1 MQHTYFYRLYHHSKS
16 LFILIA
22 GFSFFTVFFNLL
34 GDEVTPFF
42 VWGMFSE
49 VKTPQASYEVYEIKL
64 DGQHYD
70 YTNLLTDP
78 NRFYITGPL
87 NLYRSMQAK
96 GEAPTRAF
104 FKEKLPEHYPWVA
117 PFLEPITNTEEDLV
131 AFPAWLKRYLEQS
144 TQQRYQRL
152 EVNILTVHY
161 VDEGRV
167 EILDSKPFIRYE
179 T

>member
-1 MQHTYFYRLYHHSKS
+1 MRNTYFYRLYQHSKC
-16 LFILIA
+16 LFILIF
-22 GFSFFTVFFNLL
+22 GFTALTIFFNLM

-49 VKTPQASYEVYEIKL
+49 VKTPQESYEVYEIKL
-64 DGQHYD
+64 DGAHYD

-87 NLYRSMQAK
+87 NMYRSMQTK
-96 GEAPTRAF
+96 GEAATRVF
-104 FKEKLPEHYPWVA
+104 FKEKLGENYSLVA
-117 PFLEPITNTEEDLV
+117 PFLEPITNELSDAA

-144 TQQRYQRL
+144 TNRTFQRL
-152 EVNILTVHY
+152 EVNILQVHY
-161 VDEGRV
+161 LEDGHV
-167 EILDSKPFIRYE
+167 EILNSKPLIRYE